1 MATGNVALND
11 TNAGYSGANLNE
23 IFYEPVFRSDDIMRN
38 YRVIPNVKHV
48 MNVYT
53 SAKLTKIVK
62 AQTACSP
69 LSQDPVAYF
78 PVDQKVIT
86 AGRCR
91 VALEQCSEE
100 FYGTFI
106 EESYR
111 NGVDVNN
118 LLGTDLADAIV
129 NRAVAGIASDVLR
142 LAWGGNLTLDGVAT
156 PAVGYAVFDGWM
168 KLMGADTT
176 VLAARTELDVVAPA
190 EPTAG
195 EAINLLRTMY
205 DAAPAALQQIP
216 AGDKKMFV
224 TPRIFNAYLANLE
237 ANTTIGTADLAIS
250 NTVNGM
256 ARVSFRGVEVVAMYE
271 WDTILAD
278 ADPVLFQTTKAGA
291 DTENTQGACYCAT
304 ENLIIGSDVTD
315 PEGSF
320 KVFYDDL
327 EEKMFFRGYFKLGVQ
342 FLYPS
347 LVQWGVLADIV

>member
-1 MATGNVALND
+1 MATGNVAFD
-11 TNAGYSGANLNE
+11 STNAGYSGANLNE

-62 AQTACSP
+62 AQVACSAS
-69 LSQDPVAYF
+69 SQDPAVNFY
-78 PVDQKVIT
+78 VDQKVIT

-111 NGVDVNN
+111 NGLDVNN

-142 LAWGGNLTLDGVAT
+142 LAWGGNITGA
-156 PAVGYAVFDGWM
+156 AAGYAVFDGWM
-168 KLMGADTT
+168 KLMGADAV

-190 EPTAG
+190 APTAG

-205 DAAPAALQQIP
+205 DAAPAALQQV
-216 AGDKKMFV
+216 AAADKKMFV
-224 TPRIFNAYLANLE
+224 TPKVFNAYLANLE
-237 ANTTIGTADLAIS
+237 GSSADLAL
-250 NTVNGM
+250 VNQVDGM
-256 ARVSFRGVEVVAMYE
+256 RRVMFRGVEVVAMYE

-278 ADPVLFQTTKAGA
+278 TNPDLFVNAAT
-291 DTENTQGACYCAT
+291 NYTQGACYCAV

-342 FLYPS
+342 YLYSS
-347 LVQWGVLADIV
+347 LVQWGLLV

>member
-1 MATGNVALND
+1 MANVAANSIAA
-11 TNAGYSGANLNE
+11 TYGGANLNE
-23 IFYEPVFRSDDIMRN
+23 IFYEPVFRSDDLMRN
-38 YRVIPNVKHV
+38 YRVIPNVKHK

-53 SAKLTKIVK
+53 AAALTKIVESYSG
-62 AQTACSP
+62 CSAT
-69 LSQDPVAYF
+69 SGTNQFNID
-78 PVDQKVIT
+78 DKVIT

-142 LAWGGNLTLDGVAT
+142 LAWGGNITGA
-156 PAVGYAVFDGWM
+156 AAGYAVFDGWM
-168 KLMGADTT
+168 KLMGADTV

-190 EPTAG
+190 SPTADN
-195 EAINLLRTMY
+195 AIRLLRDMY
-205 DAAPAALQQIP
+205 DSAPAALQQV
-216 AGDKKMFV
+216 AAADKKMFV
-224 TPRIFNAYLANLE
+224 TPKVFNAYLANLE
-237 ANTTIGTADLAIS
+237 GSSADLAL
-250 NTVNGM
+250 VNQVDGM
-256 ARVSFRGVEVVAMYE
+256 RRVMFRGVEVVAMYE
-271 WDTILAD
+271 WDTILTD
-278 ADPVLFQTTKAGA
+278 ADPVLFKTTKAA
-291 DTENTQGACYCAT
+291 VDTENTQGACYCAV

>member
-1 MATGNVALND
+1 MATGNVAFDN

-62 AQTACSP
+62 AQVACSAT
-69 LSQDPVAYF
+69 SQDPAVNFY
-78 PVDQKVIT
+78 VDQKVIT
-86 AGRCR
+86 AGRCK

-142 LAWGGNLTLDGVAT
+142 LAWGGNITGA
-156 PAVGYAVFDGWM
+156 AAGYAVFDGWM
-168 KLMGADTT
+168 KLMGADAT

-190 EPTAG
+190 APTAG

-205 DAAPAALQQIP
+205 DAAPAALQQV
-216 AGDKKMFV
+216 AAADKKMFV
-224 TPRIFNAYLANLE
+224 TPKVFNAYLANLE
-237 ANTTIGTADLAIS
+237 GASADLAL
-250 NTVNGM
+250 VNQVDGM
-256 ARVSFRGVEVVAMYE
+256 RRVMFRGVEVVAMYE
-271 WDTILAD
+271 WDTILTD
-278 ADPVLFQTTKAGA
+278 ADPVLFQTTKEAV
-291 DTENTQGACYCAT
+291 DTENTQGACYCAV